1 MDVSMALYGNAAA
14 PRIFGGTKMC
24 LTLLL
29 LPMQSVHIT
38 TKVLSSNPTQVGV
51 LDTTLCDCQ

>member
-1 MDVSMALYGNAAA
+1 MALYGNAAA